1 MRVNDFKVPPTC
13 VTTMYLCS
21 PVGYILLEK
30 EMGLVNM
37 NVIQKTRSQAPG
49 QYLGYSLQ
57 ATRFLAKL
65 LEAEPGWTVS
75 LEVFGDVG
83 VETAD
88 GHQLAGEVKSTHGGN
103 PVSDRSVDLWK
114 TFSNWIDAVKR
125 GDLQLEKTSF
135 EIYVSRP
142 KTGDIVR
149 SFSRANS
156 LEQARSALT
165 EAKNNLW
172 GTAPDFSLK
181 SKVADTIKPYVSN
194 VFETNETLV
203 CGIIDAFSLDCGS
216 GSPHADLKAS
226 MGKKFVPPEIID
238 ETLDYALGWVKKQTD
253 ILLEQAKPA
262 CILVDAFRSDM
273 TSFVRK
279 HDRREILAS
288 FAKDPDQ
295 EEIETDLKLITYVRQ
310 LEIIDCNYDEKI
322 KAVTDFL
329 KASVNRTRWG
339 EKGWV
344 VDSSF
349 DEFEDGLVRTWT
361 NLKRKTDIGLSHKD
375 DIEKGQY
382 LYADC
387 SDHKAKLEGLEI
399 PNYFT
404 PGSFHALSDKEVVG
418 WHLDYK
424 DKLKNVVKR
433 EQ

>member
-1 MRVNDFKVPPTC
+1 
-13 VTTMYLCS
+13 
-21 PVGYILLEK
+21 
-30 EMGLVNM
+30 MGLVNM
-37 NVIQKTRSQAPG
+37 NVIQKTRSQVPG

-65 LEAEPGWTVS
+65 LEVEPGWTVS

-135 EIYVSRP
+135 EIYVSQPR
-142 KTGDIVR
+142 TGEIVS
-149 SFSRANS
+149 SFRDANT
-156 LEQARSALT
+156 LDEAHTALT
-165 EAKNNLW
+165 KAKNKLW
-172 GTAPDFSLK
+172 GTAPDFNLK
-181 SKVADTIKPYVSN
+181 SNVSDTIKPYVCN
-194 VFETNETLV
+194 VFETNETMV
-203 CGIIDAFSLDCGS
+203 CKIIEAFSFACGS
-216 GSPHADLKAS
+216 GSPHADLKVL

-238 ETLDYALGWVKKQTD
+238 ATLDHALGWVKKRTD
-253 ILLEQAKPA
+253 ILLEQTKPA
-262 CILVDAFRSDM
+262 CISVDTFLSNM

-279 HDRREILAS
+279 YDRRAILAS

-295 EEIETDLKLITYVRQ
+295 EEIETDLKLRTYVRQ
-310 LEIIDCNYDEKI
+310 LEIIDCNYDDKI
-322 KAVTDFL
+322 RAVTDFL
-329 KASVNRTRWG
+329 KASVDRTRWG
-339 EKGWV
+339 EKGLV
-344 VDSSF
+344 FDSSF

-361 NLKRKTDIGLSHKD
+361 NLKRKTDIGLSHEG

-399 PNYFT
+399 PNHFT

-418 WHLDYK
+418 WHPDYK

>member
-1 MRVNDFKVPPTC
+1 MTEHTC
-13 VTTMYLCS
+13 ICITTVHLCS
-21 PVGYILLEK
+21 LLGYILLNK

-37 NVIQKTRSQAPG
+37 KAIQKTRSQVPG

-135 EIYVSRP
+135 EIYVSQPR
-142 KTGDIVR
+142 TGEIVS
-149 SFSRANS
+149 SFRDANS
-156 LEQARSALT
+156 LDEAHTALT
-165 EAKNNLW
+165 EAKNKLW
-172 GTAPDFSLK
+172 GTAPDFNLK
-181 SKVADTIKPYVSN
+181 SNVSDTIKPYVSN
-194 VFETNETLV
+194 VFETDETLV
-203 CGIIDAFSLDCGS
+203 CRIIVAFSLDCGS
-216 GSPHADLKAS
+216 GSLHADLKVL

-238 ETLDYALGWVKKQTD
+238 ETLDHALGWVKKQTD
-253 ILLEQAKPA
+253 ILLEQTKPA
-262 CILVDAFRSDM
+262 CISVDTFLSNM
-273 TSFVRK
+273 IGFVRK
-279 HDRREILAS
+279 HDHRDILAS

-295 EEIETDLKLITYVRQ
+295 EEIETDLKLRTYVRQ
-310 LEIIDCNYDEKI
+310 LEIIDCDYDDKI
-322 KAVTDFL
+322 RAVTDFL
-329 KASVNRTRWG
+329 KASVDRTRWG

-344 VDSSF
+344 SDSSF
-349 DEFEDGLVRTWT
+349 DELEDGLVRTWT
-361 NLKRKTDIGLSHKD
+361 NLKRKTDIRLSHKD

-399 PNYFT
+399 PNHFT
-404 PGSFHALSDKEVVG
+404 PGSFHALSDGEAVG
-418 WHLDYK
+418 WHPDYK

-433 EQ
+433 ER

>member
-1 MRVNDFKVPPTC
+1 
-13 VTTMYLCS
+13 
-21 PVGYILLEK
+21 
-30 EMGLVNM
+30 MGLVNM
-37 NVIQKTRSQAPG
+37 NVIQKTRSQVPG

-125 GDLQLEKTSF
+125 GDLQLGKTSF
-135 EIYVSRP
+135 EIYVSQP
-142 KTGDIVR
+142 KTGGIVS
-149 SFSRANS
+149 SFSDANS

-165 EAKNNLW
+165 EAKNKLW
-172 GTAPDFSLK
+172 GPAPDFNLK
-181 SKVADTIKPYVSN
+181 SEVADNIKKYVSN
-194 VFETNETLV
+194 VFETDETMV
-203 CGIIDAFSLDCGS
+203 CRIIADFSLDCGS
-216 GSPHADLKAS
+216 GSPHADLKVL
-226 MGKKFVPPEIID
+226 MGKKLVPPEIID
-238 ETLDYALGWVKKQTD
+238 ETLDYALGWVKKRTD
-253 ILLEQAKPA
+253 ILLEQTKLA
-262 CILVDAFRSDM
+262 CILVDTFLSNI

-279 HDRREILAS
+279 HDRRAILAS

-295 EEIETDLKLITYVRQ
+295 EEIEMDLKLRTYVRQ
-310 LEIIDCNYDEKI
+310 LEIIDCNYDDKI
-322 KAVTDFL
+322 RAVTDFL
-329 KASVNRTRWG
+329 KASVDRTQWG

-344 VDSSF
+344 SDSSF

-361 NLKRKTDIGLSHKD
+361 NLKRKTDIGLSPKG

-399 PNYFT
+399 PNHFT
-404 PGSFHALSDKEVVG
+404 PGSFHALSDEGAVG
-418 WHLDYK
+418 WHPDYK

>member
-1 MRVNDFKVPPTC
+1 MK
-13 VTTMYLCS
+13 
-21 PVGYILLEK
+21 K

-37 NVIQKTRSQAPG
+37 KVIQKTRSQVPG

-57 ATRFLAKL
+57 ATRFLVKL

-135 EIYVSRP
+135 EIYVSQPR
-142 KTGDIVR
+142 TGEIVS
-149 SFSRANS
+149 SFRDANS
-156 LEQARSALT
+156 LDEAHTALT
-165 EAKNNLW
+165 EAKNKLW
-172 GTAPDFSLK
+172 GTAPDFNLK
-181 SKVADTIKPYVSN
+181 SNVSDTIKPYVSN
-194 VFETNETLV
+194 VFETDETLV
-203 CGIIDAFSLDCGS
+203 CRIIVAFSLDCGS
-216 GSPHADLKAS
+216 GSPHADLKVL

-238 ETLDYALGWVKKQTD
+238 ETLDHALGWVKKRTD
-253 ILLEQAKPA
+253 ILLEQTKTA
-262 CILVDAFRSDM
+262 CISVDTFLSNMIR
-273 TSFVRK
+273 FVRK
-279 HDRREILAS
+279 HDHRDILAS

-295 EEIETDLKLITYVRQ
+295 EEIETDLKLRTYVRQ
-310 LEIIDCNYDEKI
+310 LEIIDCNYDDKI
-322 KAVTDFL
+322 RAVTDFL
-329 KASVNRTRWG
+329 NASVDRTRWG

-344 VDSSF
+344 SDSSF

-361 NLKRKTDIGLSHKD
+361 NLKRKTDIRLSHKD

-387 SDHKAKLEGLEI
+387 SNHKAKLEGLEI
-399 PNYFT
+399 PNHFT
-404 PGSFHALSDKEVVG
+404 PGSFHALSDEEAVG
-418 WHLDYK
+418 WHPDYK

>member
-1 MRVNDFKVPPTC
+1 
-13 VTTMYLCS
+13 
-21 PVGYILLEK
+21 
-30 EMGLVNM
+30 MGLANM
-37 NVIQKTRSQAPG
+37 KTIQKTLSQAPG
-49 QYLGYSLQ
+49 QDLGYSLQ
-57 ATRFLAKL
+57 TTRMVAWL
-65 LEAEPGWTVS
+65 LESELGSTVS
-75 LEVFGDVG
+75 REVFEDVG

-88 GHQLAGEVKSTHGGN
+88 GYRIAEQVKSTHGGN
-103 PVSDRSVDLWK
+103 PVSDRAVDLWK
-114 TFSNWIDAVKR
+114 TFGNWIDAVEQGNLRLK
-125 GDLQLEKTSF
+125 KTKF
-135 EIYVSRP
+135 KIYVSQP

-194 VFETNETLV
+194 VFEMDENVV
-203 CGIIDAFSLDCGS
+203 CGIIEAFSLDCGS

-226 MGKKFVPPEIID
+226 MGKTLVPSEITD

-253 ILLEQAKPA
+253 ILLEQKEPA
-262 CILVDAFRSDM
+262 CILVDTFRSNM

-279 HDRREILAS
+279 HDRRAILTS

-295 EEIETDLKLITYVRQ
+295 EEIETDLKLRTYVRQ
-310 LEIIDCNYDEKI
+310 LEIIDCNYDDKI
-322 KAVTDFL
+322 RAVIDFL
-329 KASVNRTRWG
+329 KASVDRTRWG
-339 EKGWV
+339 EKGLV
-344 VDSSF
+344 FDSSF
-349 DEFEDGLVRTWT
+349 DDFEDGLVRTWT
-361 NLKRKTDIGLSHKD
+361 NLKRKTNIRLSHKD

-399 PNYFT
+399 PNHFT
-404 PGSFHALSDKEVVG
+404 PGSFHALSDEGAVG
-418 WHLDYK
+418 WHPDYK